1 MIALRKLLLPGVFC
15 CFLFTVVDAQR
26 TYKANSVLASGNWF
40 KISVADDGVYKMDVA
55 FLNSLGITGSI
66 PSAQVRIFGNGGG
79 LLSENARNKPGDDIA
94 EGALWVEDGGDG
106 VLNGADYVLFYGQ
119 GPDHWIKDSATQR
132 FVHQKNIY
140 SGKTYYYVNIGG
152 AGLRIASQTVSL
164 PATATVNSFDERY
177 FHELDTVNFL
187 SSGKEWFGEE
197 FSSSPGRTLNKT
209 FQLPLSDLLPQ
220 PATLVTNIAARSV
233 NVVSRFAVSA
243 NGVLVQQV
251 TVPPI
256 GTGTYD
262 VFAQQVEQ
270 RDNFILNASNA
281 SISISYTQGSFN
293 SQGWLNWFEFFAR
306 RNLSVQGSKQLLF
319 RDWSSVGLGSV
330 QFVVSDADAT
340 SQVWDVTD
348 SLHPVKMNGFISG
361 NQLRFTND
369 AQRLREYVC
378 FSTNFLVPKAEGRV
392 ANQNLHSS
400 TEKDLLIVTSP
411 EFLQEAQR
419 LAQFHQERDK
429 LKTAVV
435 TTEQVYNEFSSGS
448 PDPTAI
454 RDFAKMYY
462 DRYRSTWGQ
471 TGKYLLLFG
480 KASFDY
486 KNRITNNTNKVPA
499 YESANSLDP
508 LATYTSDD
516 YFGFLNDDAD
526 INSSVIINQLNIG
539 VGRIPAR
546 TPEEARNFVDKV
558 YTYNSAD
565 AFGPWRN
572 NLNFIADD
580 EDNNLHLQDAETLTA
595 TSSSVASVF
604 NLQKIYLDAF
614 HQESGSAGGRYPQAN
629 AVINS
634 NIYNGTLVWN
644 YSGHGG
650 PARLAEEDVLDQ
662 QIVNGWSNSNRLP
675 LFITATCDFA
685 PYDNP
690 IENSLGENLLVRP
703 KTGAIGLMTTT
714 RVVFA
719 FSNRIINNNYLKF
732 ALEPDAN
739 GRYKTL
745 GEALVASKN
754 FTYQSSGDITNNR
767 KFTLLG
773 DPAMRL
779 AFPTYKVEI
788 IKVNDKD
795 ISSQIDTL
803 SAMEPGVVEGQVVD
817 NSGALL
823 TNFNGT
829 AYLSLFDKP
838 LTITTLGNDP
848 TSPPAPF
855 TDQES
860 TLFKGKASVQN
871 GKFVFRFKVPKDI
884 NYQYGNG
891 KISLYAQDGTN
902 DANGLSNSVIIGGI
916 SSTVSPDN
924 QGPEIKAYLNDDKF
938 VNGSIANA
946 NPILLLEMADS
957 SGVNTGSSGI
967 GHDIVATLDNNN
979 SQYFVLNNF
988 YEAGLDNFQKGTVR
1002 FQLPQLS
1009 AGHHTLKIKAWDVVN
1024 NSSEYV
1030 LEFTVVNSEDLRVD
1044 HVLNYPNPFT
1054 TRTFF
1059 WFEHNQPGTDLSVKV
1074 EIFTVSG
1081 KLIKTISQTIN
1092 TIGNRSNEI
1101 EWDGRDEYGEKIGRG
1116 VYIYRLRVKTPN
1128 GKTANKWERL
1138 VVLDK

>member
-15 CFLFTVVDAQR
+15 CFLFTFVDAQR
-26 TYKANSVLASGNWF
+26 TYKANSVLGSGNWF
-40 KISVADDGVYKMDVA
+40 KISVAADGVYKMDVA
-55 FLNSLGITGSI
+55 FLNSLGLTGPI
-66 PSAQVRIFGNGGG
+66 PSAQIRVFGSGGG
-79 LLSENARNKPGDDIA
+79 LLPEKPRSDTGDDIEENA
-94 EGALWVEDGGDG
+94 VWVEDGGDG

-119 GPDHWIKDSATQR
+119 GPDHWVKDSVNQR
-132 FVHQKNIY
+132 FAHQKNLY
-140 SGKTYYYVNIGG
+140 SDKTYYFVSVGG
-152 AGLRIASQTVSL
+152 AGLRIATQSGSL
-164 PATATVNSFDERY
+164 PAATTVNSFDERY

-197 FSSSPGRTLNKT
+197 FSNFPGRSLNRT

-220 PATLVTNIAARSV
+220 QATMVTNVVARSV

-243 NGVLVQQV
+243 NSLLVQQV

-256 GTGTYD
+256 GTGTYE

-270 RDNFILNASNA
+270 KDNFLLNGNTV
-281 SISISYTQGSFN
+281 SISINYTQGSFN

-306 RNLSVQGSKQLLF
+306 RSLSAPGGKQLLF
-319 RDWSSVGLGSV
+319 RDWRSVGTDNV
-330 QFVVSDADAT
+330 QFLVSNADAS

-348 SLHPVKMNGFISG
+348 SLHPVKMNGLVSA
-361 NQLRFTND
+361 NQLQFTND

-378 FSTNFLVPKAEGRV
+378 FSTNFFLPKAEARV
-392 ANQNLHSS
+392 ANQDLHSS

-429 LKTAVV
+429 QRTAVV

-462 DRYRSTWGQ
+462 DRYRSTWAQ
-471 TGKYLLLFG
+471 TGKYLLLLG

-486 KNRITNNTNKVPA
+486 KNRIANNTNKVPS

-508 LATYTSDD
+508 LSTYTSDD
-516 YFGFLNDDAD
+516 YFGFLDDNAD

-546 TPEEARNFVDKV
+546 SVDEAKNFVDKV
-558 YTYNSAD
+558 FAYHSTD
-565 AFGPWRN
+565 AFGTWRN

-595 TSSSVASVF
+595 TTSSVAPLF
-604 NLQKIYLDAF
+604 NQQKIYLDAF

-634 NIYNGTLVWN
+634 NIYNGTLLWN

-650 PARLAEEDVLDQ
+650 PARLAEEDILDQ
-662 QIVNGWSNSNRLP
+662 QIVNGWSNGNRLP

-690 IENSLGENLLVRP
+690 TENSLGENLLVRP
-703 KTGAIGLMTTT
+703 KTGAIALMTTT

-754 FTYQSSGDITNNR
+754 FTYQSSGDVTNNR

-779 AFPTYKVEI
+779 AFPTYKVKI
-788 IKVNDKD
+788 VKVNGKD
-795 ISSQIDTL
+795 ISSQVDTL
-803 SAMEPGVVEGQVVD
+803 SATEPALMEGEVDD

-823 TNFNGT
+823 ASFNGT

-848 TSPPAPF
+848 TSQPAPF
-855 TDQES
+855 SDQES

-871 GKFVFRFKVPKDI
+871 GKFMFRFKVPKDI

-891 KISLYAQDGTN
+891 KISLYAHDGIN
-902 DANGLSNSVIIGGI
+902 DANGFSNSIIIGGI
-916 SSTVSPDN
+916 STTLSPDN

-946 NPILLLEMADS
+946 NPILLLELADS
-957 SGVNTGSSGI
+957 SGINTGSSGI
-967 GHDIVATLDNNN
+967 GHDIVATVDNNN

-1030 LEFTVVNSEDLRVD
+1030 LDFTVVNTEELRID

-1116 VYIYRLRVKTPN
+1116 VYVYRLRVKTPN

>member
-1 MIALRKLLLPGVFC
+1 
-15 CFLFTVVDAQR
+15 
-26 TYKANSVLASGNWF
+26 
-40 KISVADDGVYKMDVA
+40 
-55 FLNSLGITGSI
+55 
-66 PSAQVRIFGNGGG
+66 
-79 LLSENARNKPGDDIA
+79 
-94 EGALWVEDGGDG
+94 
-106 VLNGADYVLFYGQ
+106 
-119 GPDHWIKDSATQR
+119 
-132 FVHQKNIY
+132 
-140 SGKTYYYVNIGG
+140 
-152 AGLRIASQTVSL
+152 
-164 PATATVNSFDERY
+164 
-177 FHELDTVNFL
+177 
-187 SSGKEWFGEE
+187 
-197 FSSSPGRTLNKT
+197 
-209 FQLPLSDLLPQ
+209 
-220 PATLVTNIAARSV
+220 
-233 NVVSRFAVSA
+233 
-243 NGVLVQQV
+243 
-251 TVPPI
+251 
-256 GTGTYD
+256 
-262 VFAQQVEQ
+262 
-270 RDNFILNASNA
+270 
-281 SISISYTQGSFN
+281 
-293 SQGWLNWFEFFAR
+293 
-306 RNLSVQGSKQLLF
+306 
-319 RDWSSVGLGSV
+319 
-330 QFVVSDADAT
+330 
-340 SQVWDVTD
+340 
-348 SLHPVKMNGFISG
+348 
-361 NQLRFTND
+361 
-369 AQRLREYVC
+369 
-378 FSTNFLVPKAEGRV
+378 
-392 ANQNLHSS
+392 
-400 TEKDLLIVTSP
+400 
-411 EFLQEAQR
+411 
-419 LAQFHQERDK
+419 
-429 LKTAVV
+429 
-435 TTEQVYNEFSSGS
+435 
-448 PDPTAI
+448 
-454 RDFAKMYY
+454 
-462 DRYRSTWGQ
+462 
-471 TGKYLLLFG
+471 
-480 KASFDY
+480 
-486 KNRITNNTNKVPA
+486 
-499 YESANSLDP
+499 
-508 LATYTSDD
+508 
-516 YFGFLNDDAD
+516 
-526 INSSVIINQLNIG
+526 
-539 VGRIPAR
+539 
-546 TPEEARNFVDKV
+546 
-558 YTYNSAD
+558 
-565 AFGPWRN
+565 
-572 NLNFIADD
+572 
-580 EDNNLHLQDAETLTA
+580 
-595 TSSSVASVF
+595 VF

-703 KTGAIGLMTTT
+703 KTGAIALMTTT

-967 GHDIVATLDNNN
+967 GHDIVATLDDNN

-1030 LEFTVVNSEDLRVD
+1030 LDFTVVNSEDLRVD